1 MLRPV
6 VTIEMGNEARMTP
19 VRACLAWGGY
29 EPKQQNPGESD
40 MKVMQISR
48 NKQLTPEQW
57 NEFKAALDKFY
68 RSPPEDM
75 TIIADY
81 VAVDQSASF
90 ILLEVPSLE
99 RLKEINE
106 PFEPFVDSEVIE
118 VRPASA

>member
-1 MLRPV
+1 
-6 VTIEMGNEARMTP
+6 
-19 VRACLAWGGY
+19 
-29 EPKQQNPGESD
+29 

-57 NEFKAALDKFY
+57 EEFKAVLDQFY
-68 RSPPEDM
+68 GSPPEDM
-75 TIIADY
+75 EIIADY

-106 PFEPFVDSEVIE
+106 PFAPFVDSEVIE
-118 VRPASA
+118 VRPASDR